1 MKQFY
6 VFVFC
11 VFVSFYVVGQ
21 QEKIDRLFSDL
32 EQVSNEKNQ
41 LNILY
46 DLVRHLYVYKDTRVD
61 SINKIYFE
69 KAKSLKSPYHR
80 GYSLKLSSNINKR
93 NLNYTKAKH
102 YSFKALTIFTSID
115 SLKEVHDIYYDLA
128 LIYKRDSAKIDSSI
142 FYLDKIVNRVK
153 EGKLLAKAYQEL
165 ASNYRTN
172 GNYQK
177 AIEYNSRA
185 ISTSEK
191 IGYKQSLIRATMNLG
206 ELYVDIGDKK
216 KAINTLLK
224 YKDSLS
230 NNIRYINT
238 KGAYYAKLGNAYSVN
253 EEFEE
258 ALNSYKISIEAYQL
272 PKKNKN
278 SLSSQAFVYMQM
290 SESAE
295 ALNKIDIAK
304 KYIDNSLSA
313 LEKGNIKNSELSSG
327 IHIAKGRIEQNK
339 GDYEK
344 AIYHGEL
351 AYNDLKGTTNK
362 TGIFKTA
369 KLLATNYDRM
379 HNYER
384 AFFYQ
389 KKALEQKN
397 EIQDTELSKQ
407 ATELNLKYQTEKK
420 EKENLAL
427 KAKNAEQAVLTQN
440 ANTQKWAFGLGALIL
455 ALIAG
460 LLWWRYRS
468 EVKAK
473 KVISTQK
480 DEIEQ
485 QKNLVLTLQKE
496 LHHRMK
502 NNLSFVDMFITLAKT
517 KFSNPSYQTHLSE
530 LQNRMHSMFEVHKQL
545 FNKQDVTSV
554 PAKSYL
560 DTLIKNVQKAYTQ
573 EHIIVDNETAAAETL
588 LANTSFPV
596 GIILNEF
603 MTNSYKYAFEAGKEG
618 LIQVNLSSDAANY
631 KLTLSDNGKGL
642 PADFDMDRLD
652 SFGLET
658 IQLLTQQ
665 YEGTFSLEGHKGVRM
680 QITLPKTAA

>member
-1 MKQFY
+1 MRQFY
-6 VFVFC
+6 VFILC
-11 VFVSFYVVGQ
+11 VLVSYAMVGQ
-21 QEKIDRLFSDL
+21 QEKIDSFFKDLKVTSD
-32 EQVSNEKNQ
+32 EKDQ
-41 LNILY
+41 LTILN
-46 DLVRHLYVYKDTRVD
+46 DLVRYLYVYKDTRVD
-61 SINKIYFE
+61 SVNIVYFD
-69 KAKSLKSPYHR
+69 KATYLKSPYHKA
-80 GYSLKLSSNINKR
+80 YSLKISGNLHKR
-93 NLNYTKAKH
+93 NLNYAKSKE
-102 YSFKALTIFTSID
+102 YLLNALSIFSSID
-115 SLKEVHDIYYDLA
+115 STKEVSGIYYDLA
-128 LIYKRDSAKIDSSI
+128 LIYKRNPQNIDSSNY
-142 FYLDKIVNRVK
+142 YLEKIVNREK
-153 EGKLLAKAYQEL
+153 KGRLLAKTYQEL
-165 ASNYRTN
+165 GSNYRTK
-172 GNYQK
+172 GDFQK
-177 AIEYNSRA
+177 AIDYNNKA
-185 ISTSEK
+185 TSIAEK
-191 IGYKQSLIRATMNLG
+191 IGYKQGLIRSTMRLG
-206 ELYVDIGDKK
+206 ELYIDIGDVK
-216 KAINTLLK
+216 KAINTLVR
-224 YKDSLS
+224 YKDSVS
-230 NNIRYINT
+230 NNIKDINT
-238 KGAYYAKLGNAYSVN
+238 KGAYYANLGNAYFVN
-253 EEFEE
+253 EKFDE
-258 ALNSYKISIEAYQL
+258 ALNAYKISLDAYQL
-272 PKKNKN
+272 PKKNRQ

-295 ALNKIDIAK
+295 AINEIDLAY
-304 KYIDNSLSA
+304 KYIDSSLFT
-313 LEKGNIKNSELSSG
+313 LKKGDIKNSELSSG
-327 IHIAKGRIEQNK
+327 IHLAKSRIEENK
-339 GDYEK
+339 GNYED

-351 AYNDLKGTTNK
+351 AYYALKGTTNK
-362 TGIFKTA
+362 TGIFKTV
-369 KLLATNYDRM
+369 KLLAASYDRV

-389 KKALEQKN
+389 KKALELKN

-407 ATELNLKYQTEKK
+407 ATELNLKYQTEKR

-427 KAKNAEQAVLTQN
+427 KTQNVEQAVLTQK

-455 ALIAG
+455 ALVAG

-517 KFSNPSYQTHLSE
+517 KFSTPSYQTHLSE

-573 EHIIVDNETAAAETL
+573 EHIIVDNKTAAAETL
-588 LANTSFPV
+588 LANSSFPI

-618 LIQVNLSSDAANY
+618 LIQVNLSSDLTNY

-642 PADFDMDRLD
+642 PTDFDMDRLD

-665 YEGTFSLEGHKGVRM
+665 YKGSFSLEGDKGVRM